1 MYSKDKEL
9 NCLCDQKTGRW
20 SKRARGDNQSAGQA
34 VYKGDKRIGLPD
46 LFCLKTH
53 NRETAAEA
61 PPEGWELRFS
71 KSRNNKPYYFNR
83 ATNESVWERPPG
95 PPAAAKMSSG
105 GPAQVRVA
113 HLLVKHTGSR
123 RPSSWR
129 CPTVTLSKDEALA
142 RLRGFEA
149 QIRSGAATL
158 QQIAQTESDC
168 SSAQRGGD
176 LGLFARG
183 AMQKPFEDASFALR
197 VGELSSIVDTD
208 SGVHLILRLE

>member
-1 MYSKDKEL
+1 MPSTL
-9 NCLCDQKTGRW
+9 GQPRW
-20 SKRARGDNQSAGQA
+20 TSSDRPAPAPSRSSRRRSQTA
-34 VYKGDKRIGLPD
+34 
-46 LFCLKTH
+46 
-53 NRETAAEA
+53 RETAAEA

-129 CPTVTLSKDEALA
+129 CPTVTLSAFA
-142 RLRGFEA
+142 G
-149 QIRSGAATL
+149 TV
-158 QQIAQTESDC
+158 IAGHHQMV
-168 SSAQRGGD
+168 GGN
-176 LGLFARG
+176 
-183 AMQKPFEDASFALR
+183 
-197 VGELSSIVDTD
+197 
-208 SGVHLILRLE
+208 